1 LGQKL
6 GEGQT
11 LQQAMEGTVMVAEG
25 VRATRMFAE
34 LAGAKHVDTP
44 FVTALMELLD
54 GTLDPNACVA
64 RLISL

>member
-1 LGQKL
+1 
-6 GEGQT
+6 
-11 LQQAMEGTVMVAEG
+11 MEGTVMVAEG

-34 LAGAKHVDTP
+34 LAGARDLDTP

-54 GTLDPNACVA
+54 GDLDPNACVA